1 LTSDIRNERFLS
13 VAVIPILR
21 SDLGGSGASATA
33 AHERE
38 RRYGNVIRKLLVVV
52 LFGVA
57 IAPLCPFAFAHHGVA
72 YYDVNHQVSLK
83 GVVTNFKFANPH
95 TEIFFDVKNEKGVV
109 EHWIG
114 EATTPNMLSRR
125 GWDRSVIKAGDQI
138 TVTGNPSKD
147 GSNAMRVQKIV
158 FADGRVLDPNAEF

>member
-1 LTSDIRNERFLS
+1 MSGKRN
-13 VAVIPILR
+13 
-21 SDLGGSGASATA
+21 GK
-33 AHERE
+33 
-38 RRYGNVIRKLLVVV
+38 VIRKILALFLVGMALAAVC
-52 LFGVA
+52 
-57 IAPLCPFAFAHHGVA
+57 PLAFAHHGVA

-83 GVVTNFKFANPH
+83 GVVTSFKFANPH
-95 TEIFFDVKNEKGVV
+95 TEVFFDVKNEKGVV

-147 GSNAMRVQKIV
+147 GSKAMRVQKIV
-158 FADGRVLDPNAEF
+158 FADGRVLDPSADF